1 MTAGGKI
8 DTGRAKACVMNLI
21 TEKHY
26 FAGRLYEQM
35 IVFIELMKLIS
46 KSTTDMLRLDFHS
59 KIQMRFF
66 EFVKT
71 STFKVDS
78 YLQLG
83 QKNPSGEHI
92 KIADKLR
99 NSKFF
104 TQLYEFQKFNVE
116 NKTLFKKPNW
126 NPFFF
131 QDLFEQNPLR
141 KKQKNKDSSH
151 CSLFKVNYSTLK
163 EKIPL
168 KSIYQMRLISQ
179 RKPHLVILVH
189 GYQGSRYDMRI
200 FQNFI
205 SKILPECVSYASQAN
220 EDMEGKTIQDMGRD
234 LAKEVLNL
242 TKIHAGFTKIS
253 FVGHSLGGIIV
264 REALTHLKSLRQFFF
279 SFISLSVPH
288 LGCRKNKS
296 VLVSLGMKYLNK
308 FRKDIVISQLQ
319 MDDAPNL
326 EESFL
331 YSLAARDCLHWFR
344 NLVLVSSPQ
353 DFYVPYFSAR
363 IQAKKPTGNSK
374 TDQVNYEMAQLI
386 WKKVENEVI
395 VRLDVD
401 IRSQET

>member
-1 MTAGGKI
+1 
-8 DTGRAKACVMNLI
+8 
-21 TEKHY
+21 
-26 FAGRLYEQM
+26 M
-35 IVFIELMKLIS
+35 IVFIELMKLICN
-46 KSTTDMLRLDFHS
+46 STTDMLRLDFHS
-59 KIQMRFF
+59 KIQTRFF

-71 STFKVDS
+71 NTYKVET

-83 QKNPSGEHI
+83 QKSPNEEHI

-126 NPFFF
+126 SPFFF
-131 QDLFEQNPLR
+131 QDMYELKPLQKKR
-141 KKQKNKDSSH
+141 KNRDSSH
-151 CSLFKVNYSTLK
+151 ASLFKVNFSTLK
-163 EKIPL
+163 TKVPL

-189 GYQGSRYDMRI
+189 GYQGSRYDMRV

-220 EDMEGKTIQDMGRD
+220 EDMEGKTIQDMGHD
-234 LAKEVLNL
+234 LAKEVINL
-242 TKIHAGFTKIS
+242 TKIHVGFVKIS
-253 FVGHSLGGIIV
+253 FVAHSLGGIIV
-264 REALTHLKSLRQFFF
+264 REALTHMKTLRQYFF
-279 SFISLSVPH
+279 SLISLSVPH

-296 VLVSLGMKYLNK
+296 VLVSLGMKYLTK
-308 FRKDIVISQLQ
+308 FKKDIVISQLQ
-319 MDDAPNL
+319 MDDTPEL
-326 EESFL
+326 EDSFL
-331 YSLAARDCLHWFR
+331 YKLARKDCLHWFR

-374 TDQVNYEMAQLI
+374 TDVANYEMARMI